1 MNQPPPG
8 YWPPQ
13 QPQQP
18 YGQPQPPQGYGQ
30 PAPGYGPPPGQQPP
44 PWAGGQQGYG
54 APPPQQGG
62 DYDFGQLYGQADFS
76 ASTLYPT
83 GDNDAVVE
91 SAEYGRTK
99 DGTKGQWTLKIRTT
113 TGQNAGKMPMTHYI
127 TISPQTKAGEQ
138 NGAGIAM
145 MFRELAALG
154 IPVPDPN
161 NPASGQV
168 VNGEA
173 PFWVMGW
180 TPQNVAQAMVGRP
193 VTANLYHDD
202 WDGQTRSKVRRL
214 KPARPGA
221 PTDWPR
227 AGQAPPVQGA
237 VPPPPPPPPGY
248 PPAPGPAPQQWQT
261 VGQQAAPPPPQ
272 APAWAPPQ
280 AAPQGQQPP
289 QQGFAPIP
297 GAPPWAQPPQPG
309 AGGFGEFTAQG
320 QSQQPGVTDQAPP
333 WQGQPQQA
341 PPPPQQA
348 GPPAGAPQ
356 PPWAGNGAPQQPAPQ
371 GQPPAA
377 EQPPAQPPW
386 AQG

>member
-1 MNQPPPG
+1 MN
-8 YWPPQ
+8 YPPQ
-13 QPQQP
+13 GYPPQPPQQP
-18 YGQPQPPQGYGQ
+18 YGQPQQGYGQ

-44 PWAGGQQGYG
+44 PWAGGQQGGYGYG
-54 APPPQQGG
+54 APPAQGG
-62 DYDFGQLYGQADFS
+62 DYDFGQLYGQADFTS
-76 ASTLYPT
+76 STLYPA

-113 TGQNAGKMPMTHYI
+113 TGQAAGKMPMTHYI

-161 NPASGQV
+161 NPQSGQV

-180 TPQNVAQAMVGRP
+180 TPQNVAQAMVGKP

-237 VPPPPPPPPGY
+237 VPGGVAGGGVPYPPAPGY
-248 PPAPGPAPQQWQT
+248 PPAPPAPGPAPQQMAQPPQQQWQT

-272 APAWAPPQ
+272 APPGAPPWAPQQ

-289 QQGFAPIP
+289 QQGFPPIA

-309 AGGFGEFTAQG
+309 QGGFGEFSQQG
-320 QSQQPGVTDQAPP
+320 QSVQPGVTDQ
-333 WQGQPQQA
+333 
-341 PPPPQQA
+341 
-348 GPPAGAPQ
+348 PPAGAPQ
-356 PPWAGNGAPQQPAPQ
+356 PPWQGPPQGNGAPQ
-371 GQPPAA
+371 GQP